1 MDKQVVSLI
10 EAVQAP
16 KTISVGVLTAF
27 YSDADAEKAVG
38 QADQSRLEYLF
49 GYFPMSALA
58 DVQTACKEYRKA
70 HKDTPTAKTANQRS
84 KEAAALF
91 GAFTFA
97 GFKPSGM
104 GYHATVQAA
113 YAALKSKGIKANG
126 AKIPERWE
134 KQVNEQAT
142 NVAEVWKATEYAR
155 RKAEQQGKDFTDE
168 QAAEVQAK
176 AREDLATASARKFA
190 ATLMKRKGGLWCG
203 YLCNA
208 LIDLVN
214 AAIAD
219 DQESGDVKE
228 QAKAA

>member
-49 GYFPMSALA
+49 GFFPTSALA
-58 DVQTACKEYRKA
+58 DMQEACKDYRKA
-70 HKDTPTAKTANQRS
+70 RKGTPEEKTANQRS

-113 YAALKSKGIKANG
+113 YGALKAKGIKANG
-126 AKIPERWE
+126 KPIPAKWE
-134 KQVNEQAT
+134 KQVNEQAN

-155 RKAEQQGKDFTDE
+155 RKAEQAGKDFTDE

-176 AREDLATASARKFA
+176 AREDLATAGARKFA
-190 ATLMKRKGGLWCG
+190 ATLMKRKGALWCG

-214 AAIAD
+214 AAME
-219 DQESGDVKE
+219 DQGSGDEKQE
-228 QAKAA
+228 AKAA